1 VREGEGMRSLFNP
14 TLTTGYIT
22 PFEFIQGHRVW
33 YQSKAHM
40 RLSISD

>member
-1 VREGEGMRSLFNP
+1 MA
-14 TLTTGYIT
+14 IT
-22 PFEFIQGHRVW
+22 PFGIIQVHLYW